1 MIKFATADYQEVM
14 KRKMVM
20 QGDALSKSGGKLLEK
35 SCTESYSVK
44 CNVCSM
50 ALSFNQRIL

>member
-1 MIKFATADYQEVM
+1 MIKFATADYQEVI

-50 ALSFNQRIL
+50 ALSF